1 MNLLITGAWNATEK
15 EKAELESLGY
25 KIFFLQNES
34 EVLPVDAEK
43 IDAVVCNSLFLFHP
57 VGEFTRLKLIQLT
70 SAGLDR
76 VPINEI
82 RARGIALFNAAGVY
96 SIPMAEFALCGVLQL
111 YKQSR
116 FFYENQTHK
125 KWEKHR
131 GLLELNGK
139 TVLIVGCG
147 SVGRACA
154 ERFRAFG
161 CRILGVDVAIIDSPL
176 FDRVYQIGDLA
187 DLLSTADVILLSLPL
202 TKETEGLFDARHF
215 SRMKDGAVFVN
226 LARGRLAD
234 QEALLDNLGRLRGA
248 VLDVFEEEPLAP
260 SSPLWNQ
267 ERIVLTP
274 HVSFIGDGNAARLQ
288 QVIYQNLKG
297 FVSE

>member
-1 MNLLITGAWNATEK
+1 MNLLITGAWNTSER
-15 EKAELESLGY
+15 ELSKLEELGF
-25 KIFFLQNES
+25 KVFLLQNES
-34 EVLPVDAEK
+34 DVLPLDAGK

-76 VPINEI
+76 VPVEEI

-116 FFYENQTHK
+116 FFYENQRIK
-125 KWEKHR
+125 QWEKHR
-131 GLLELNGK
+131 GLIELNGK

-161 CRILGVDVAIIDSPL
+161 CKVDGVDIVSIDSPL
-176 FDRVYQIGDLA
+176 FDRVIPIGEIA
-187 DLLSTADVILLSLPL
+187 DALPAADVVLLSLPL
-202 TKETEGLFDARHF
+202 TKKTEGLFDSRLF
-215 SRMKDGAVFVN
+215 SCMKDGAVFVN

-234 QEALLDNLGRLRGA
+234 PEALLSNLPRFRGA
-248 VLDVFEEEPLAP
+248 VLDVFPEEPLD
-260 SSPLWNQ
+260 SLSPFW
-267 ERIVLTP
+267 EEEKVVLTP
-274 HVSFIGDGNAARLQ
+274 HVSFIGDGNAVRLN
-288 QVIYQNLKG
+288 QVIQHNLKG
-297 FVSE
+297 FVNE